1 MILNYISLMIIPI
14 IIGIIIAYGFFEKL
28 DVFDLFVQGANEGIK
43 IVLELFPVLLGLFFA
58 IGLLNNSNFLNFLS
72 NIISNITN
80 KLYIPSEL
88 LPLIFIRPISGSGAV
103 AMATEIMKQ
112 YGPDSI
118 IGIMASIIMGSTE
131 TTFYVYTLYMSKI
144 NVKKTRGIIIASII
158 ADIIGILSSI
168 YICSIFI

>member
-14 IIGIIIAYGFFEKL
+14 IIGIIIVDGVFEKL

>member
-112 YGPDSI
+112 
-118 IGIMASIIMGSTE
+118 
-131 TTFYVYTLYMSKI
+131 
-144 NVKKTRGIIIASII
+144 
-158 ADIIGILSSI
+158 
-168 YICSIFI
+168 